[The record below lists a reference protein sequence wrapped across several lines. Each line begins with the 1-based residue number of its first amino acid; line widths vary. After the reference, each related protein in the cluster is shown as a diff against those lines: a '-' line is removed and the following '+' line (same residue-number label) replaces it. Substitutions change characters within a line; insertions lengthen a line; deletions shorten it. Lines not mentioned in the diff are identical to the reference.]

1 MLSLFNVIW
10 GTTPWVPPSTTWT
23 MALVPPPQHGKAWQV
38 VACIWQ
44 HLATSGNTGYSM
56 SLYYWG
62 GSRRVLRGVL
72 RFQTKPGTWPADI
85 AYELWNAW
93 NAWNAWKL
101 SRGAVL
107 ELWQTEITTYFG
119 EKTKKPKSFL
129 CTCLRTIVRS
139 HFHGISW
146 HGDEVS
152 TEALNP
158 LPRSLVTGSH
168 WGITGIDA
176 GCLRLGLSD
185 QCPGRTDRPM
195 SRQCCDTVERNK
207 IPLIDLYLCKPCRL
221 ARVIENKAYPKRGF
235 EWFLTF
241 SGLPEQCVN
250 DHWMIIEWFQ
260 CLCAPCAW
268 ASEHIRTSYSSHQQ
282 VQVAGELL

>member
-1 MLSLFNVIW
+1 
-10 GTTPWVPPSTTWT
+10 
-23 MALVPPPQHGKAWQV
+23 MAKHGKLWLASGNV
-38 VACIWQ
+38 WQ

-72 RFQTKPGTWPADI
+72 RFPTKPGTWPADI
-85 AYELWNAW
+85 AYELW

-119 EKTKKPKSFL
+119 EKTRKPKSFL

-195 SRQCCDTVERNK
+195 SHQCCDTVERNK

-235 EWFLTF
+235 EWFWRF
-241 SGLPEQCVN
+241 QVCQNNV
-250 DHWMIIEWFQ
+250 WMIIEWSLNEHWMISMSHMSITFQ
-260 CLCAPCAW
+260 ENHRSFFIFVSFAYFLRGHFTHLFHFFHTF
-268 ASEHIRTSYSSHQQ
+268 SHIYFRNGSHFTIFH
-282 VQVAGELL
+282 

>member
-1 MLSLFNVIW
+1 
-10 GTTPWVPPSTTWT
+10 
-23 MALVPPPQHGKAWQV
+23 MAKHGKLWLASGN
-38 VACIWQ
+38 IWQ
-44 HLATSGNTGYSM
+44 HLATRVTACHYITEVVPEGYCVVFSGSKQ
-56 SLYYWG
+56 SLGLGLQTSPMNYG
-62 GSRRVLRGVL
+62 THGMHGSWAVEPCWSCDKLRLLPTLARRQR
-72 RFQTKPGTWPADI
+72 
-85 AYELWNAW
+85 
-93 NAWNAWKL
+93 
-101 SRGAVL
+101 
-107 ELWQTEITTYFG
+107 
-119 EKTKKPKSFL
+119 KPKSFL